1 MNTEEQVIDVINR
14 IRPYLNN
21 DGGDLEFIRFE
32 NGIVY
37 VRLIGAFA
45 GCAMQDATLKDGLE
59 ALLLEEVPGVI
70 EVRNVAETEEN
81 ILNEEK

>member
-14 IRPYLNN
+14 IRPYLNS
-21 DGGDLEFIRFE
+21 DGGDVEFVRFD

-37 VRLIGAFA
+37 VRLVGACA

-70 EVRNVAETEEN
+70 EVVNVTEE
-81 ILNEEK
+81 ISEENK

>member
-14 IRPYLNN
+14 IRPYLNS
-21 DGGDLEFIRFE
+21 DGGDVEFVRFE

-37 VRLIGAFA
+37 VKLVGACA

-70 EVRNVAETEEN
+70 EVVNVSEEISEEN
-81 ILNEEK
+81 K

>member
-14 IRPYLNN
+14 IRPYLNS
-21 DGGDLEFIRFE
+21 DGGDVEFVKFE

-37 VRLIGAFA
+37 VRLVGACA

-70 EVRNVAETEEN
+70 EVVNVSEVENSEEN
-81 ILNEEK
+81 K

>member
-14 IRPYLNN
+14 IRPYLNS
-21 DGGDLEFIRFE
+21 DGGDVEFVKFE

-37 VRLIGAFA
+37 VRLVGACA

-70 EVRNVAETEEN
+70 EVVNVSEVEISEEN
-81 ILNEEK
+81 K

>member
-14 IRPYLNN
+14 IRPYLNS
-21 DGGDLEFIRFE
+21 DGGDVEFVKFD

-37 VRLIGAFA
+37 VKLIGACA

-59 ALLLEEVPGVI
+59 ALLLEEVPGVV
-70 EVRNVAETEEN
+70 EVVNVTEEN
-81 ILNEEK
+81 SENK

>member
-14 IRPYLNN
+14 IRPYLNS
-21 DGGDLEFIRFE
+21 DGGDVEFVKFE

-37 VRLIGAFA
+37 VRLVGACA

-70 EVRNVAETEEN
+70 EVVNVTEEISDEN
-81 ILNEEK
+81 K

>member
-14 IRPYLNN
+14 IRPYLNS
-21 DGGDLEFIRFE
+21 DGGDVEFVKFE

-37 VRLIGAFA
+37 VKLVGACA

-70 EVRNVAETEEN
+70 EVVNVTETISEEN
-81 ILNEEK
+81 K

>member
-14 IRPYLNN
+14 IRPYLNS
-21 DGGDLEFIRFE
+21 DGGDVEFVKFE

-37 VRLIGAFA
+37 VKLVGACA

-59 ALLLEEVPGVI
+59 ALLLEEVPGVV
-70 EVRNVAETEEN
+70 EVVNVS
-81 ILNEEK
+81 NE

>member
-14 IRPYLNN
+14 IRPYLNG
-21 DGGDLEFIRFE
+21 DGGDVEFVKFE

-37 VRLIGAFA
+37 VRLVGACA
-45 GCAMQDATLKDGLE
+45 GCAMQDATIKDGLE

-70 EVRNVAETEEN
+70 EVVNVSEEISEEN
-81 ILNEEK
+81 K

>member
-14 IRPYLNN
+14 IRPYLNS
-21 DGGDLEFIRFE
+21 DGGDLEYVKFE

-37 VRLIGAFA
+37 VKLIGACA

-70 EVRNVAETEEN
+70 EVVNVSEQVSDEN
-81 ILNEEK
+81 K

>member
-14 IRPYLNN
+14 IRPYLNG
-21 DGGDLEFIRFE
+21 DGGDVEFVKFE

-37 VRLIGAFA
+37 VRLVGACA

-59 ALLLEEVPGVI
+59 ALLLEEVPGVV
-70 EVRNVAETEEN
+70 EVVNVSEEISDEN
-81 ILNEEK
+81 K

>member
-14 IRPYLNN
+14 IRPYLNS
-21 DGGDLEFIRFE
+21 DGGDVEFVKFE

-37 VRLIGAFA
+37 VKLIGACA

-59 ALLLEEVPGVI
+59 ALLLEEVPGVV
-70 EVRNVAETEEN
+70 EVVNVTEEN
-81 ILNEEK
+81 SENK

>member
-14 IRPYLNN
+14 IRPYLNS
-21 DGGDLEFIRFE
+21 DGGDVEFVKFE

-37 VRLIGAFA
+37 VKLVGACA

-70 EVRNVAETEEN
+70 EVVNVSEVENSEEN
-81 ILNEEK
+81 K

>member
-14 IRPYLNN
+14 IRPYLNS
-21 DGGDLEFIRFE
+21 DGGDVEFVKFE

-37 VRLIGAFA
+37 VKLVGACA

-59 ALLLEEVPGVI
+59 ALLLEEVPGVV
-70 EVRNVAETEEN
+70 EVVNVSEEISDEN
-81 ILNEEK
+81 K

>member
-14 IRPYLNN
+14 IRPYLNS
-21 DGGDLEFIRFE
+21 DGGDVEFVKFE

-37 VRLIGAFA
+37 VKLVGACA

-70 EVRNVAETEEN
+70 EVVNVS
-81 ILNEEK
+81 NEE

>member
-14 IRPYLNN
+14 IRPYLNS
-21 DGGDLEFIRFE
+21 DGGDVEFVKFE

-37 VRLIGAFA
+37 VRLVGACA

-70 EVRNVAETEEN
+70 EVVNVSEEISDEN
-81 ILNEEK
+81 K

>member
-14 IRPYLNN
+14 IRPYLNS
-21 DGGDLEFIRFE
+21 DGGDLEYVKFE

-37 VRLIGAFA
+37 VKLVGACA

-70 EVRNVAETEEN
+70 EVVNVSEDISEEN
-81 ILNEEK
+81 K

>member
-14 IRPYLNN
+14 IRPYLNS
-21 DGGDLEFIRFE
+21 DGGDVEFVKFE

-37 VRLIGAFA
+37 VRLVGACA

-59 ALLLEEVPGVI
+59 ALLLEEVPGVV
-70 EVRNVAETEEN
+70 EVVNVSETISEEN
-81 ILNEEK
+81 K

>member
-14 IRPYLNN
+14 IRPYLNG
-21 DGGDLEFIRFE
+21 DGGDVEFVKFE

-37 VRLIGAFA
+37 VRLVGACA

-70 EVRNVAETEEN
+70 EVVNVSEEISEEN
-81 ILNEEK
+81 K

>member
-14 IRPYLNN
+14 IRPYLNS
-21 DGGDLEFIRFE
+21 DGGDVEFVRFE
-32 NGIVY
+32 DGIVY
-37 VRLIGAFA
+37 VRLVGACA

-70 EVRNVAETEEN
+70 EVVNVSEEISDEN
-81 ILNEEK
+81 K

>member
-14 IRPYLNN
+14 IRPYLNS
-21 DGGDLEFIRFE
+21 DGGDVEFVKFE

-37 VRLIGAFA
+37 VRLVGACA

-70 EVRNVAETEEN
+70 EVVNVVEEINEEN
-81 ILNEEK
+81 K

>member
-14 IRPYLNN
+14 IRPYLNS
-21 DGGDLEFIRFE
+21 DGGDVEFVKFD

-37 VRLIGAFA
+37 VKLVGACA

-59 ALLLEEVPGVI
+59 ALLLEEVPGVV
-70 EVRNVAETEEN
+70 EVVNVTEEN
-81 ILNEEK
+81 SVENK

>member
-14 IRPYLNN
+14 IRPYLNG
-21 DGGDLEFIRFE
+21 DGGDVEFVKFE

-37 VRLIGAFA
+37 VRLVGACA

-70 EVRNVAETEEN
+70 EVVNVADEISEEN
-81 ILNEEK
+81 K

>member
-14 IRPYLNN
+14 IRPYLNS
-21 DGGDLEFIRFE
+21 DGGDVEFVKFE

-37 VRLIGAFA
+37 VKLVGACA

-59 ALLLEEVPGVI
+59 ALLLEEVPGVV
-70 EVRNVAETEEN
+70 EVVNVSEVENSEEN
-81 ILNEEK
+81 K